1 MSKAAKTRAV
11 EFRKKAKRSEKERQ
25 RALYESYKKAG
36 SNRKSKIKKKGGRKT
51 IRATRHAITKCG
63 NVGCG
68 RPSCFPHLAHQRMN
82 DSNDPRVRFRTLD
95 QILKGK

>member
-1 MSKAAKTRAV
+1 MGKAAKTRAA

-51 IRATRHAITKCG
+51 VKATRHAATKCG
-63 NVGCG
+63 NVGCNA
-68 RPSCFPHLAHQRMN
+68 CFPHLAHQRMN
-82 DSNDPRVRFRTLD
+82 DSNDPRVRFCTLD